1 MLESSFYLV
10 QHIMYSPI
18 GEAVA
23 IPPNSYIL
31 SCPSPEFADPIA
43 ELLWCLRLGWGLFF
57 TIFMSRYFFQ
67 VFGNINIFQNSF
79 FSFIFRLS
87 RPLNRLFMGLL
98 PCIYGID
105 LGIFLTYYLFDLID
119 QLLNHI
125 VIVDHLGL
133 VYN

>member
-1 MLESSFYLV
+1 MLESSFHLV
-10 QHIMYSPI
+10 QQVIYSPLGDPI
-18 GEAVA
+18 TL
-23 IPPNSYIL
+23 PSNSYL
-31 SCPSPEFADPIA
+31 LTCPSATFAAPIA
-43 ELLWCLRLGWGLFF
+43 QFMWCLRLGWALFF

-105 LGIFLTYYLFDLID
+105 LGIFLTYYLFDQID

-125 VIVDHLGL
+125 VIIDQLGL
-133 VYN
+133 VYS